1 MPGETPFVIYVMIKL
16 LTSEQSGQGLTNST
30 LQSYPAESPR
40 NKRPIPSSPTSYA
53 SSNLDQAKVNELRQV
68 LHVDQQMHGTEE
80 LLTDSLVITEESKV
94 SENNR
99 TVVKRVKVRGHWLAK
114 KIYKHSDREQGEREI
129 YLQEVE
135 VLKLLL
141 RKPHWHVILLLRHF
155 EDPRG
160 RGCLILSPLAQTTLE
175 AFLSQSPSQE
185 RKTLVGP
192 WIGCLA
198 SGLAH
203 IHSQRVKHKDIKPSN
218 ILIHGTNPV
227 IADMGISHRF
237 ENDSKS
243 SGRSAG
249 SFAYEAP
256 EVIEEQ
262 VRGRRQDVW
271 SLLCC
276 YMEILAFLKDV
287 DRRAFHKSV
296 GGRIYFHRYDSVVA
310 WLNSLKPHAV
320 DEEELAF
327 VQLLLD
333 SFKRDPEERPYALDL
348 AEQIQAIC
356 KQRPHKYIGECCVLD
371 DIVNISSNLEHAIA
385 GTVHTLPSPEDLE
398 QGSLLHFVASM
409 SLSLGESNILEA
421 YPSLNTLY
429 RQVSSGKISSIRSAE
444 RKFLLTI
451 APVRLLSHSR
461 SESLLTHPIEILQRW
476 QNLLVSQQWL
486 Y

>member
-1 MPGETPFVIYVMIKL
+1 
-16 LTSEQSGQGLTNST
+16 
-30 LQSYPAESPR
+30 
-40 NKRPIPSSPTSYA
+40 
-53 SSNLDQAKVNELRQV
+53 
-68 LHVDQQMHGTEE
+68 
-80 LLTDSLVITEESKV
+80 
-94 SENNR
+94 
-99 TVVKRVKVRGHWLAK
+99 
-114 KIYKHSDREQGEREI
+114 
-129 YLQEVE
+129 
-135 VLKLLL
+135 
-141 RKPHWHVILLLRHF
+141 
-155 EDPRG
+155 
-160 RGCLILSPLAQTTLE
+160 
-175 AFLSQSPSQE
+175 
-185 RKTLVGP
+185 
-192 WIGCLA
+192 
-198 SGLAH
+198 
-203 IHSQRVKHKDIKPSN
+203 
-218 ILIHGTNPV
+218 
-227 IADMGISHRF
+227 MGISHRF

-249 SFAYEAP
+249 SLAYEAL

-296 GGRIYFHRYDSVVA
+296 GGRIYFHSYDSVVV
-310 WLNSLKPHAV
+310 WLNALKPHAV

-348 AEQIQAIC
+348 AERIQAIC

-371 DIVNISSNLEHAIA
+371 DTVNISSNLEHAVA
-385 GTVHTLPSPEDLE
+385 GATSTLPNPEDLE

-409 SLSLGESNILEA
+409 SLSLGSSDILEA
-421 YPSLNTLY
+421 YLSLNTLY
-429 RQVSSGKISSIRSAE
+429 RHVSSRTICSIRSAE

-451 APVRLLSHSR
+451 APVRFLSHSR
-461 SESLLTHPIEILQRW
+461 SESLLTRSIEILQRR

>member
-1 MPGETPFVIYVMIKL
+1 
-16 LTSEQSGQGLTNST
+16 
-30 LQSYPAESPR
+30 
-40 NKRPIPSSPTSYA
+40 
-53 SSNLDQAKVNELRQV
+53 LDRAKVDELRQI
-68 LHVDQQMHGTEE
+68 LDVDQQMHGTGE
-80 LLTDSLVITEESKV
+80 LLADSLVGTEESKV
-94 SENNR
+94 SENRR
-99 TVVKRVKVRGHWLAK
+99 TVVKRVKVRGLWLAK

-135 VLKLLL
+135 ILKLLI
-141 RKPHWHVILLLRHF
+141 RKPHWHVILLLYHYD
-155 EDPRG
+155 DPRG

-175 AFLSQSPSQE
+175 AFLSQRPNQE
-185 RKTLVGP
+185 RKILVGP

-237 ENDSKS
+237 DNDSKS

-271 SLLCC
+271 SMLCC
-276 YMEILAFLKDV
+276 YMEILAFLKDM
-287 DRRAFHKSV
+287 DCRTFHKSIR
-296 GGRIYFHRYDSVVA
+296 GRLYFHSYDFVVD
-310 WLNSLKPHAV
+310 WLNALKPGAV

-333 SFKRDPEERPYALDL
+333 SFKTNPEERPYALDL
-348 AEQIQAIC
+348 VEQIQAIC
-356 KQRPHKYIGECCVLD
+356 KQRPYKYIGECCVLD
-371 DIVNISSNLEHAIA
+371 DTVNISSNLEHAVA
-385 GTVHTLPSPEDLE
+385 GTASTLPNPEDLE
-398 QGSLLHFVASM
+398 QGSLLHFVANT
-409 SLSLGESNILEA
+409 SLSLGKSDIPQV

-429 RQVSSGKISSIRSAE
+429 RQVSSGAICSIRSAE

-451 APVRLLSHSR
+451 APVRLFSHSR
-461 SESLLTHPIEILQRW
+461 PALLVLLLTRPLEILQRR
-476 QNLLVSQQWL
+476 QNLSVSQQ
-486 Y
+486 

>member
-1 MPGETPFVIYVMIKL
+1 
-16 LTSEQSGQGLTNST
+16 
-30 LQSYPAESPR
+30 
-40 NKRPIPSSPTSYA
+40 
-53 SSNLDQAKVNELRQV
+53 LRQV
-68 LHVDQQMHGTEE
+68 LDVDQQMLGTRE
-80 LLTDSLVITEESKV
+80 LLADSLVITEESKV
-94 SENNR
+94 SENRR
-99 TVVKRVKVRGHWLAK
+99 TVVERVKVQGLWLAK
-114 KIYKHSDREQGEREI
+114 KIYKNSDRDQGERKI

-135 VLKLLL
+135 ILKLLT
-141 RKPHWHVILLLRHF
+141 RKPHWHVILLLHHY
-155 EDPRG
+155 EDPTG

-175 AFLSQSPSQE
+175 EFLSQSPTQE
-185 RKTLVGP
+185 RKMLVGP

-198 SGLAH
+198 RGLAH

-237 ENDSKS
+237 DNDSKS

-256 EVIEEQ
+256 EVIQQQ

-271 SLLCC
+271 SMLCC
-276 YMEILAFLKDV
+276 YLEILGFLKDL
-287 DRRAFHKSV
+287 DCKKFHKSV
-296 GGRIYFHRYDSVVA
+296 GGGIYYYDYDSVVV
-310 WLNSLKPHAV
+310 WLNALKLDAV

-333 SFKRDPEERPYALDL
+333 SFKKDPQERPYALDL

-356 KQRPHKYIGECCVLD
+356 KQRPYKYIGECCVLD
-371 DIVNISSNLEHAIA
+371 DTVNISSNLEHAVA
-385 GTVHTLPSPEDLE
+385 GAASALPCPGDLE

-409 SLSLGESNILEA
+409 SLSLGEIDILGA

-429 RQVSSGKISSIRSAE
+429 RQVSSRAICSIRSAE

-461 SESLLTHPIEILQRW
+461 SKLLLTHHLEILQRR
-476 QNLLVSQQWL
+476 QNLSVAQ
-486 Y
+486 